1 MSNTLNRFLEYVKVD
16 TESVSDS
23 DTCPSS
29 KKQLDLSK
37 ILANELKELGASNVE
52 LDDHGYV
59 YAKIPATTTKK
70 VPTIGFIAHV
80 DTSSAVSGKDV
91 KAQIIKNYNG
101 KDIVLN
107 KALDII
113 LSPNIFKDLLYY
125 KGEDLV
131 VTNGTTLLGADDKAG
146 IAEIMSMAE
155 YFLSNKSIPHGTI
168 KIAFTP
174 DEEIGRGADFFDV
187 KKFGADF
194 AYTVD
199 GGRIGELEYENFNAA
214 GAKITING
222 VSVHPGSS
230 KGMMKNAILMA
241 MEFQTMLPVFENPMH
256 TEWYEGFYHLDK
268 IKGNVEKVICDYII
282 RDHDRQ
288 KFENKKVLFIKVADF
303 LNEKYGKDTFIIDME
318 DNYYNM
324 QEMIEPHM
332 EIIELVK
339 KTMLDMEIEPIIKP
353 IRGGTDGSRLSFMGL
368 PCPNI
373 CAGGHNFH
381 GKFEYISV
389 HSMNKITDLLINVV
403 KNLEKQK

>member
-1 MSNTLNRFLEYVKVD
+1 MSNTLKRFLEYVKVD
-16 TESVSDS
+16 TESVSGS

-29 KKQLDLSK
+29 NKQLDLSK
-37 ILANELKELGASNVE
+37 MLANELNAIGASNVE
-52 LDDHGYV
+52 LDDYGYV
-59 YAKIPATTTKK
+59 YAEIPATTTKK

-80 DTSSAVSGKDV
+80 DTSPAVSGKDI

-107 KALDII
+107 KALDIV
-113 LSPNIFKDLLYY
+113 LSPEIFKDLLCY

-131 VTNGTTLLGADDKAG
+131 VTDGTTLLGADDKAG

-155 YFLSNKSIPHGTI
+155 YFISNKSILHGTI

-174 DEEIGRGADFFDV
+174 DEEIGKGADFFDIN
-187 KKFGADF
+187 KFGADF
-194 AYTVD
+194 AYTID
-199 GGRIGELEYENFNAA
+199 GGKIGELEYENFNAA
-214 GAKITING
+214 GAELTVNG

-241 MEFQTMLPVFENPMH
+241 MEFQNMLPVFDNPMH
-256 TEWYEGFYHLDK
+256 TEEYEGFYHLDK
-268 IKGNVEKVICDYII
+268 IEGNVEKVICDYII
-282 RDHDRQ
+282 RDHDRN
-288 KFENKKVLFIKVADF
+288 KFENKKALFIKISEF
-303 LNEKYGKDTFIIDME
+303 LNEKYGKNSFIINME

-324 QEMIEPHM
+324 REMIEPHM

-339 KTMLDMEIEPIIKP
+339 TTMLNMGIEPIIKP
-353 IRGGTDGSRLSFMGL
+353 IRGGTDGSKLSFMGL

-389 HSMNKITDLLINVV
+389 HSMDKITELLINVV
-403 KNLEKQK
+403 KNLEKQT